1 MSSPSKAASG
11 RFVAFAVIAGSVVA
25 NIYFAQPIL
34 PRIAAELGAPAESV
48 GLIPGFTLAGF
59 SCGLAMLVPLGDS
72 VERRILVLAQ
82 IALAALFALGFGLAP
97 NFATLLAAGFGLGM
111 VSCVPQQLVP
121 FAAALAPAERRGQ
134 AVGIM
139 FGLLGGRA
147 VGGALSALI
156 GWRSVFAID
165 AAFMTLLFAVAWRLL
180 PSVKPVTNLSYV
192 RLLASLPAL
201 ALTHPLLRRAM
212 ATQTLAWV
220 AFNAFW
226 ASLAS
231 MLAGSWGLGSFWAGM
246 FGLVGL
252 VGALAASVGG
262 RASDR
267 FGSHR
272 VLIFSFASIAFAYL
286 AMFAAPFSMVAL
298 IFGVIVL
305 DLGCQSSLVANQTR
319 VFALDLHAQG
329 RLNTL
334 YMTSIFVGG
343 AGGAALSGYC
353 MGRFGW
359 SGVATLG
366 FVAGTAALALH
377 LAPLPRCLRG
387 GAA

>member
-1 MSSPSKAASG
+1 M
-11 RFVAFAVIAGSVVA
+11 IAGSVVA

-34 PRIAAELGAPAESV
+34 PRIAAELGAPPESV

-72 VERRILVLAQ
+72 VERRTLVLAQ
-82 IALAALFALGFGLAP
+82 IALAALFALGFGFAP

-121 FAAALAPAERRGQ
+121 FAVALAPAERRGQ
-134 AVGIM
+134 AVGVVVSGIM

-147 VGGALSALI
+147 VGGALSAVI
-156 GWRSVFAID
+156 SWRYVFALD
-165 AAFMTLLFAVAWRLL
+165 AAFMAVLFGVAWRLL
-180 PSVKPVTNLSYV
+180 PSVKPATNLSYP
-192 RLLASLPAL
+192 RLLASLPGL
-201 ALTHPLLRRAM
+201 ALKHPLVRRAM
-212 ATQTLAWV
+212 ATQALAWV

-231 MLAGSWGLGSFWAGM
+231 MLAGSWGLGSFFAGA

-252 VGALAASVGG
+252 VGALAASLGG
-262 RASDR
+262 RAADR
-267 FGSHR
+267 LGSHH
-272 VLIFSFASIAFAYL
+272 VLIFSFASIAIAYL
-286 AMFAAPFSMVAL
+286 VMFWAPVSMIALVA
-298 IFGVIVL
+298 GVILL

-319 VFALDLHAQG
+319 VFALDLQAQG

-334 YMTSIFVGG
+334 YMTSTFVGG

-353 MGRFGW
+353 MARFGW
-359 SGVATLG
+359 NGVAALG
-366 FVAGTAALALH
+366 LAAGAAALALH
-377 LAPLPRCLRG
+377 LAPLAP
-387 GAA
+387 AAVVRAPASPKPS